1 MATLTSY
8 RDAWDQDTVIR
19 FTRSVAPN
27 PRSFRDTYVAPPSAA
42 IFRARVGSEYVY
54 FTGTAPVGAT
64 DIVVVS
70 PTGG

>member
-1 MATLTSY
+1 MADYSGINVSLSVTDGSLNAN
-8 RDAWDQDTVIR
+8 RLGQDFLIGAR
-19 FTRSVAPN
+19 GLPL
-27 PRSFRDTYVAPPSAA
+27 
-42 IFRARVGSEYVY
+42 FRARVGGEYVY